1 MSHHRLTYI
10 ALAASI
16 FYVPKVLAQQVKQ
29 ASQKKQPNIIF
40 ILTDDLGFGDLGV
53 FLQKQRERNNN
64 RSEPCTFTPN
74 LDRMAA
80 NGANMP
86 QHYCAAPVSA
96 PSRAS
101 LLLGVSQGHANVRN
115 NQFDKALEDNYTIGN
130 VLQKAGYTTAAIGK
144 WGLQG
149 LGTDTNW
156 PAHPLNR
163 GFDYYYGYM
172 RHMDGHEHYPKE
184 GVYCGKAEVWENRS
198 EVSKDLDK
206 CYTGDLW
213 TAVAKKW
220 IVEHEKGEE
229 ANKPFFMY
237 LAYDTPHAVL
247 ELPTQ
252 AYPTGG
258 GLKGGVQWLGT
269 PGHMIN
275 TASGKVD
282 SWVHPDY
289 ANATWDDDQNPATPE
304 VPWPDTYKRQATIV
318 RRIDSEVGDL
328 IQLFKDLKIDSNTL
342 IVFTSDNGP
351 SNESY
356 LPKSFVPNNPDFFN
370 SFGPFDGIKRD
381 CWEGG
386 LRVPTI
392 ALWPQHIPAN
402 KVISTPSISY
412 DWLATFAEVA
422 GTVAPARTD
431 GVSLLP
437 SLTGKGKQRS
447 SLVYVEYYEEGVTPN
462 YKKFEP
468 AHRLRKRNQMQ
479 MIRLDNMVGVRYN
492 VKSADDNFEIYD
504 IVADPKETKNL
515 AADVNLSALQ
525 QQMKDK
531 VLQSRRLD
539 TEAPRTYD
547 DALVPFVINKN
558 VVNGIEW
565 EAFKGSYPWL
575 PDVKSLH
582 AVAKG
587 NTNLPVINKTKQ
599 GKSDVYAFEGYIK
612 VPVDGNYT
620 FYLTSGGKAFMRIHD
635 AAIIDA
641 DYNYKS
647 GTEKQG
653 AIKLKAGLHPFRI
666 VCSTSA
672 ELEAV
677 LLKLQWEG
685 PSIIK
690 SDIPVGNLF
699 RKK

>member
-1 MSHHRLTYI
+1 MNYHRLTYFV
-10 ALAASI
+10 LATGI
-16 FYVPKVLAQQVKQ
+16 FYTPKAICQETKQ
-29 ASQKKQPNIIF
+29 SPNKKRPNIIF
-40 ILTDDLGFGDLGV
+40 ILTDDLGFGDLGA
-53 FLQKQRERNNN
+53 FYQKQRKRENN
-64 RSEPCTFTPN
+64 RNEPCTFTPN

-80 NGANMP
+80 CGAMMS

-101 LLLGVSQGHANVRN
+101 LLSGVSQGHANVRN
-115 NQFDKALEDNYTIGN
+115 NQFDKALEDNYTLGN

-149 LGTDTNW
+149 LGKDTCW

-172 RHMDGHEHYPKE
+172 RHEDGHEHYPKE
-184 GVYCGKAEVWENRS
+184 GVYCGKKEVWENRA

-213 TAVAKKW
+213 TAVAKRW
-220 IVEHEKGEE
+220 IVEHVQGKDAE
-229 ANKPFFMY
+229 KPFFVY

-252 AYPTGG
+252 AYPEGG
-258 GLKGGVQWLGT
+258 GLKGGLQWLGT

-289 ANATWDDDQNPATPE
+289 VNATWDDDNNPATSE

-318 RRIDSEVGDL
+318 RRIDNEVGDL
-328 IQLFKDLKIDSNTL
+328 IQLLKDLKIDSNTL
-342 IVFTSDNGP
+342 VVFTSDNGP

-356 LPKSFVPNNPDFFN
+356 LPKNFVPNDPEFFR

-402 KVISTPSISY
+402 KIITMPSISY
-412 DWLATFAEVA
+412 DWLPTFTDVA
-422 GTVAPARTD
+422 GYAAPVRTD

-437 SLTGKGKQRS
+437 SLTGVGKQRNS
-447 SLVYVEYYEEGVTPN
+447 SIYVEYYEEGVTPN

-468 AHRLRKRNQMQ
+468 AHRLRRRNQMQ
-479 MIRLDNMVGVRYN
+479 MIRFDDMVGIRYN
-492 VKSADDNFEIYD
+492 VKSNDDNFEIYN
-504 IVADPKETKNL
+504 VVTDPKEIKNL
-515 AADVNLSALQ
+515 ADAPGYLALQ

-531 VLQSRRLD
+531 VLQVRRSD
-539 TEAPRTYD
+539 NEAPRTYD
-547 DALVPFVINKN
+547 DVLVPSVVDNK
-558 VVNGIEW
+558 VVNGIIW
-565 EAFKGSYPWL
+565 KAFKGHLPWL
-575 PDVKSLH
+575 PDVKSLT
-582 AVAKG
+582 AVACG
-587 NTNLPVINKTKQ
+587 NTNQPGINKTNRVK
-599 GKSDVYAFEGYIK
+599 GDVYSFEGYLK
-612 VPVDGNYT
+612 VPADGTYT
-620 FYLTSGGKAFMRIHD
+620 FYLIADGKAFMRIHE
-635 AAIIDA
+635 ASVIDA
-641 DYNYKS
+641 DYNYKA
-647 GTEKQG
+647 GKEKEG
-653 AIKLKAGLHPFRI
+653 SIKLKAGLHPFCI
-666 VCSTSA
+666 SFSTPVDLKTA
-672 ELEAV
+672 I
-677 LLKLQWEG
+677 LKLKWEG

-690 SDIPVGNLF
+690 EDIPAGIFYYN
-699 RKK
+699 K

>member
-1 MSHHRLTYI
+1 MNHHRLAYM
-10 ALAASI
+10 ALTASI
-16 FYVPKVLAQQVKQ
+16 FCAPKAVCQNAKEQLKT
-29 ASQKKQPNIIF
+29 KQPNIIF
-40 ILTDDLGFGDLGV
+40 ILTDDLGYGDLGV
-53 FLQKQRERNNN
+53 FFQKQREKANN
-64 RSEPCTFTPN
+64 RNEPFIFTPN
-74 LDRMAA
+74 LDRMATK
-80 NGANMP
+80 GAIMS

-101 LLLGVSQGHANVRN
+101 ILLGVSQGHANVRD

-149 LGTDTNW
+149 LGKDTNW

-172 RHMDGHEHYPKE
+172 RHGDGHEHYPKE
-184 GVYCGKAEVWENRS
+184 GLYDGAKQVWENRK

-220 IVEHEKGEE
+220 IEDYEKGKD
-229 ANKPFFMY
+229 AKKPFFMY

-252 AYPTGG
+252 AYPEGG

-275 TASGKVD
+275 TASGTID

-289 ANATWDDDQNPATPE
+289 ANATWDDDNNPATPE
-304 VPWPDTYKRQATIV
+304 VAWPDTYKRQATIV

-342 IVFTSDNGP
+342 IIFTSDNGP

-356 LPKSFVPNNPDFFN
+356 LPKNYVPNNPDFFN

-392 ALWPQHIPAN
+392 ALWPHHIPAN
-402 KVISTPSISY
+402 LIVTSPSISY
-412 DWLATFAEVA
+412 DWLPTFAEVA
-422 GTVAPARTD
+422 GFAAPARTD

-437 SLTGKGKQRS
+437 SLTGKGEQRNS
-447 SLVYVEYYEEGVTPN
+447 SVYVEYYQEGVTPN
-462 YKKFEP
+462 YKDFDP
-468 AHRLRKRNQMQ
+468 SHRLRRRNQMQ
-479 MIRLDNMVGVRYN
+479 MVRFGDKVGVRYN
-492 VKSADDNFEIYD
+492 VKSAEDNFEIYD
-504 IVADPKETKNL
+504 VASDPKEVKNL
-515 AADVNLSALQ
+515 AGDVIFSALQ

-531 VLQSRRLD
+531 VLQVRRPD
-539 TEAPRTYD
+539 NEAPRTFD
-547 DALVPFVINKN
+547 DALVPAVTNNK
-558 VVNGIEW
+558 VVKGIVW
-565 EAFKGSYPWL
+565 KAFKGHFPWL
-575 PDVKSLH
+575 PEVRSLSPI
-582 AVAKG
+582 VVG
-587 NTNLPVINKTKQ
+587 VTNLPVIDKSNKNK
-599 GKSDVYAFEGYIK
+599 GDVYAFEGYIK
-612 VPVDGNYT
+612 VPVDGSYT
-620 FYLTSGGKAFMRIHD
+620 FYMTSGTKAFMRIHE

-641 DYNYKS
+641 DYNYEV
-647 GTEKQG
+647 GTEKAG
-653 AIKLKAGLHPFRI
+653 KIKLKAGLHPFRI
-666 VCSTSA
+666 YYSNPERLKTA
-672 ELEAV
+672 

-685 PSIIK
+685 PSIAK
-690 SDIPVGNLF
+690 TDISADILYHD
-699 RKK
+699 K